1 MRRRFLMFV
10 LCIVFVASSC
20 SYPASTPTTPA
31 LIPATGGTPTSIAV
45 SPTPSLVPIET
56 LIAVSELATV
66 TETSTST
73 PSVTLASPREQPVN
87 CRVGPDIS
95 YAVVGALLLGNQ
107 AEVIGKNIDIT
118 WLYVR
123 NPSDPS
129 TNCWLYVDLLNVEG
143 NVDLLPVV
151 GPPEIMVTNVK
162 VDVEP
167 VAINVACDAMP
178 QSVTINARITTNG
191 PTIVTWYWESSAGQT
206 SNQKQILFEEGTT
219 KTVQDY
225 YSVYKV
231 GDYSVRV
238 KTVVPNIASGE
249 ANFKVICSP

>member
-1 MRRRFLMFV
+1 MRRRFLMFLLSFV
-10 LCIVFVASSC
+10 LLSSSC
-20 SYPASTPTTPA
+20 TYSVSTPTAPA
-31 LIPATGGTPTSIAV
+31 IIPATGDTAV
-45 SPTPSLVPIET
+45 PAAISPTPTVVPIET

-66 TETSTST
+66 TETLTST
-73 PSVTLASPREQPVN
+73 PSVTLASPRDQPVN

-95 YAVVGALLLGNQ
+95 YAVTGALLLGNQ

-129 TNCWLYVDLLNVEG
+129 TNCWLYTDLLNVEG

-167 VAINVACDAMP
+167 AAINVACDAMP
-178 QSVTINARITTNG
+178 QGVTINARITTNG
-191 PTIVTWYWESSAGQT
+191 PTIVTWYWESSTGEA
-206 SNQKQILFEEGTT
+206 SPQKQILFEEGMT

-231 GDYSVRV
+231 GDYSVKV
-238 KTVVPNIASGE
+238 KTIVPNNVTGE
-249 ANFKVICSP
+249 AVFKVICTP

>member
-1 MRRRFLMFV
+1 MRRRFLFILSIV
-10 LCIVFVASSC
+10 LIASSC
-20 SYPASTPTTPA
+20 TYPASTPTTPV
-31 LIPATGGTPTSIAV
+31 LIPATGDTPTSATAV
-45 SPTPSLVPIET
+45 PTDTFVPIET

-66 TETSTST
+66 TETATST

-95 YAVVGALLLGNQ
+95 YAVVGALLLGNH

-143 NVDLLPVV
+143 NVDLLPVI
-151 GPPEIMVTNVK
+151 GPPEITVTNVK
-162 VDVEP
+162 VEVEP

-191 PTIVTWYWESSAGQT
+191 PTIVTWYWESDAGQT
-206 SNQKQILFEEGTT
+206 SPQKQVLFEEGTT
-219 KTVQDY
+219 KAVQDY

-238 KTVVPNIASGE
+238 KTIVPNTFTGE
-249 ANFKVICSP
+249 ANFKVTCTP